1 MVLFREIGRQNR
13 FWNAHRILN
22 SQNVLLGN
30 ASETSKRVG
39 GAEGQAG
46 NWTTVYVR
54 GRSSES
60 FDCRFVSMKLGDIP
74 REEKME

>member
-39 GAEGQAG
+39 GRRVRQATGQLCMSGEGQA
-46 NWTTVYVR
+46 R
-54 GRSSES
+54 ALIADLSA
-60 FDCRFVSMKLGDIP
+60 
-74 REEKME
+74 